1 LDKAAH
7 FDLDGLAMLEEV
19 MEEEFPEL
27 VRVFLQDSSPRCE
40 ALRSAFA
47 AQDSEQVR
55 EIAHSFKGASAN
67 LSAVQLAELCFVV
80 ETAGRENNLA
90 GLNDKIDAIEAEFAQ
105 VKAIFQ
111 TMI

>member
-1 LDKAAH
+1 
-7 FDLDGLAMLEEV
+7 MLEEV
-19 MEEEFPEL
+19 MEDEFPEL
-27 VRVFLQDSSPRCE
+27 VKVFIQDSTPRCD
-40 ALRSAFA
+40 ALRAAYA
-47 AQDSEQVR
+47 AQDSDQVR

-80 ETAGRENNLA
+80 ETAGRENNLL

-105 VKAIFQ
+105 VQTIFQ